1 MNRHDT
7 TVYHERQK
15 LRMTAALR
23 TDDLANRMEALADAV
38 TTFPQGFTIH
48 HAARLRNAAQVA
60 TAAAELIALEI
71 ENERSRSNG

>member
-1 MNRHDT
+1 MGRTDSE
-7 TVYHERQK
+7 VYHKRQK
-15 LRMTAALR
+15 QCMTAGLR

-38 TTFPQGFTIH
+38 TTFPQGFTIQ
-48 HAARLRNAAQVA
+48 HAAKLRNAAQVA